1 MSLLTTGVNS
11 GLGKHLYKKLG
22 GDFITRDTDVE
33 KYSRLKH
40 NGVDQI
46 IHCAVNSS
54 RNVHSNNVYDYVSDN
69 VLLTK
74 RLTSIPHSK
83 FIFISSVDVYPK
95 NRNIH
100 DEDEII
106 NTDDIKGIYGMT
118 KLISESIVEKHCTN
132 YAILRCSSLLG
143 QYSRKNNTLKI
154 LDADP
159 CELSVT
165 ADSLFNYVLHTDVE
179 SLISYILKTDIQG
192 IFNVAA
198 ARNIAI
204 SDVAKLS
211 NKSVK
216 YGTFHYDVGLIN
228 NSKITNI
235 CKSFEKTSEQTILQF
250 QGERL
255 NGR

>member
-1 MSLLTTGVNS
+1 MSLLTTGVGS
-11 GLGKHLYKKLG
+11 GLGKHLYKNLG
-22 GDFITRDTDVE
+22 GDFTTRDTDISE
-33 KYSRLKH
+33 YSRLKA

-54 RNVHSNNVYDYVSDN
+54 RDVHSNNVYGYISDN
-69 VLLTK
+69 ILLTK

-95 NRNIH
+95 NQNIH

-106 NTDDIKGIYGMT
+106 NANDISGIYGIT
-118 KLISESIVEKHCTN
+118 KLISESIIQKHCTN

-143 QYSRKNNTLKI
+143 KYSRKNNTLSV
-154 LDADP
+154 LSDDP
-159 CELSVT
+159 CELSVN
-165 ADSLFNYVLHTDVE
+165 ANSIFNYVLHTDVE
-179 SLISYILKTDIQG
+179 NLISYILKTDIQG

-198 ARNIAI
+198 SRNIAI
-204 SDVAKLS
+204 SDVARMS

-216 YGTFHYDVGLIN
+216 YGPFHYDVGLIN
-228 NSKITNI
+228 NNKITNI
-235 CKSFEKTSEQTILQF
+235 CKAFEKTSAQTILQF
-250 QGERL
+250 QEERL